1 MGRGH
6 CVNLEVWAW
15 LKVLFFQSL
24 ALSIHYFYFVG
35 VIWMNNVRMSSYGAF
50 DEEYADRLEY
60 RRVERMNN
68 PQAHQFLINN
78 KVLPMYRILILSSLS
93 STYTNTKF
101 LAQQFMTH
109 NVHEMTVWY
118 RLLEP

>member
-1 MGRGH
+1 
-6 CVNLEVWAW
+6 
-15 LKVLFFQSL
+15 
-24 ALSIHYFYFVG
+24 
-35 VIWMNNVRMSSYGAF
+35 MNNVRMSSYGAF

-78 KVLPMYRILILSSLS
+78 NVLLMYRILILSSLS

-101 LAQQFMTH
+101 LA
-109 NVHEMTVWY
+109 
-118 RLLEP
+118 